1 MLKLEEKRYF
11 EAWGEKIPWSLRRK
25 NREPLKPDFLQLALS
40 SIEKDLKS
48 LIRRFLCSEA
58 RTVPLRT
65 VSTSFCLL
73 LRSCKFWDSNYPTKN
88 PALFSPIYLSLSI
101 FIFGEKWCGR
111 PSHHFDLHLLAN
123 PKIKITLQKGFF
135 GGQNFHFLFPFLS
148 KPHFWAKKFCLCP
161 LCPLSPCQISE
172 VTLLSDVWSGCA
184 VCCLMSDV
192 WCPMSDVQHCL
203 VWCPIPSW
211 PVTCQTVTYFAP
223 IPCSTHNAHLFK
235 TTLRERKQIC
245 NLHEKIYILLKTC
258 SRTSVPE
265 KT

>member
-1 MLKLEEKRYF
+1 MFWKL
-11 EAWGEKIPWSLRRK
+11 
-25 NREPLKPDFLQLALS
+25 DFLRQALS
-40 SIEKDLKS
+40 PIGKDLKS

-101 FIFGEKWCGR
+101 FIFGEKWCGL
-111 PSHHFDLHLLAN
+111 PSHHFDLHLLAKRFKL
-123 PKIKITLQKGFF
+123 PYKRFFF
-135 GGQNFHFLFPFLS
+135 GHNFHFIFPFLS
-148 KPHFWAKKFCLCP
+148 KPHFWAKQFCLCP

-172 VTLLSDVWSGCA
+172 VTLLSA
-184 VCCLMSDV
+184 V
-192 WCPMSDVQHCL
+192 WCLMSDVQHCL

-245 NLHEKIYILLKTC
+245 KLHEKIYILLKTC